1 MGPGEVDMLLRSCF
15 VCPHHQVR
23 GDEGVRHSFCAKE
36 NCWSRYS
43 RCIARR
49 AIEKFL
55 EQDRLEV
62 VREFS
67 ALSHVYGRE

>member
-1 MGPGEVDMLLRSCF
+1 MLLRSCF
-15 VCPHHQVR
+15 LCSHHR
-23 GDEGVRHSFCAKE
+23 MKGEEGAKHSFCEKE
-36 NCWSRYS
+36 NCWARYS
-43 RCIARR
+43 RCVARK
-49 AIEKFL
+49 AIERFL